1 MEVVYTTVAGVTRA
15 GVKYVRFDANTWYSK
30 LGNTL
35 TFVDSEAERANLE
48 LEYKDFVKTLLAD
61 VPGLLS

>member
-1 MEVVYTTVAGVTRA
+1 MEVVYTTVAGATRA
-15 GVKYVRFDANTWYSK
+15 GVKYVRFDTNVWYSK

-61 VPGLLS
+61 VPGLL